1 MAVYWPSYSVG
12 AFFMAV
18 LFFDMVTNDWR
29 DLPYHAI
36 IGLIITGFYALL
48 CLVLSDTLAG
58 AALLIPAAALIGFM
72 IALWMTGENMK
83 RRGCCLHC
91 KEDDATEE
99 QGQSQSQSQSKSQSQ
114 SQASTIA
121 EIQKAAAAAVAITGL
136 TAVNGSTASP
146 ATAGPTCQQ
155 RLNATPIS

>member
-1 MAVYWPSYSVG
+1 MAVYWPSYIVG

-18 LFFDMVTNDWR
+18 LFFDIITNEWR

-48 CLVLSDTLAG
+48 CLVLSDTVAG

-72 IALWMTGENMK
+72 IALWMTGENIK

-91 KEDDATEE
+91 KAGDATEE
-99 QGQSQSQSQSKSQSQ
+99 QEQGQNQDQGQSQG
-114 SQASTIA
+114 STIA

-136 TAVNGSTASP
+136 TIKKGTAPSTGANDL
-146 ATAGPTCQQ
+146 TCQQ

>member
-1 MAVYWPSYSVG
+1 MAVYWPSYIVG

-48 CLVLSDTLAG
+48 CLVLSDTVAG
-58 AALLIPAAALIGFM
+58 AALLIPTAALIGFM

-99 QGQSQSQSQSKSQSQ
+99 QGQSQGQGQGQ

-121 EIQKAAAAAVAITGL
+121 EIQKAAAAAVTITGL
-136 TAVNGSTASP
+136 TTVNGSTASP
-146 ATAGPTCQQ
+146 ATPGSTCQQ

>member
-1 MAVYWPSYSVG
+1 MAVYWPSYIVG

-18 LFFDMVTNDWR
+18 LFFDIITNEWR

-48 CLVLSDTLAG
+48 CLVLSDTVAG

-72 IALWMTGENMK
+72 IALWMTGENIK

-91 KEDDATEE
+91 QDGDATEE
-99 QGQSQSQSQSKSQSQ
+99 QGQNQDQGQSQG
-114 SQASTIA
+114 STIA

-136 TAVNGSTASP
+136 TIKKGTAPSTGANDL
-146 ATAGPTCQQ
+146 TCQQ

>member
-1 MAVYWPSYSVG
+1 MAVYWPSYIVG

-18 LFFDMVTNDWR
+18 LFFDIITNDWR

-48 CLVLSDTLAG
+48 CLVLSDTVAG

-72 IALWMTGENMK
+72 IALWMTGENIK

-99 QGQSQSQSQSKSQSQ
+99 QGQSQSQSQG
-114 SQASTIA
+114 STIA
-121 EIQKAAAAAVAITGL
+121 EIQKAAAVAITGL

-146 ATAGPTCQQ
+146 ATPGPTCQQ

>member
-1 MAVYWPSYSVG
+1 MAVYWPSYIVG

-18 LFFDMVTNDWR
+18 LFFDIITNEWR

-48 CLVLSDTLAG
+48 CLVLSDTVAG

-72 IALWMTGENMK
+72 IALWMTGENIK
-83 RRGCCLHC
+83 RRQCCLHC
-91 KEDDATEE
+91 KDGDATEE
-99 QGQSQSQSQSKSQSQ
+99 QEQGQNQDQGQSQSQG
-114 SQASTIA
+114 STIA
-121 EIQKAAAAAVAITGL
+121 EIQKAAEAAVAITGL
-136 TAVNGSTASP
+136 TIKKGTAPSTGANDL
-146 ATAGPTCQQ
+146 TCQQ

>member
-1 MAVYWPSYSVG
+1 MAVYWPSYIVG

-18 LFFDMVTNDWR
+18 ILFDIITNEWR
-29 DLPYHAI
+29 DLPYHAVV
-36 IGLIITGFYALL
+36 GLVLTGFYALL
-48 CLVLSDTLAG
+48 CLLLSDTVAG

-91 KEDDATEE
+91 REDDENA
-99 QGQSQSQSQSKSQSQ
+99 
-114 SQASTIA
+114 ASTT
-121 EIQKAAAAAVAITGL
+121 AAAAAKSGSAVAQSTVAEIQAAGAAAVALTGL
-136 TAVNGSTASP
+136 TALPGTASTV
-146 ATAGPTCQQ
+146 TAGPTCQQ

>member
-1 MAVYWPSYSVG
+1 MAVYWPSYIVG

-18 LFFDMVTNDWR
+18 ILFDIITNEWR
-29 DLPYHAI
+29 DLPYHAV
-36 IGLIITGFYALL
+36 IGLVLTGFYALL
-48 CLVLSDTLAG
+48 CLLLSDTVAG

-72 IALWMTGENMK
+72 IALWMTGENIK

-91 KEDDATEE
+91 REDSATGTGTES
-99 QGQSQSQSQSKSQSQ
+99 GSGSGSGS
-114 SQASTIA
+114 AAGPGSTVE

-136 TAVNGSTASP
+136 TVKKGTASP
-146 ATAGPTCQQ
+146 ATRDLTCQQ